1 MRSGSCTQT
10 TGALPVGSQTITVT
24 TCNSANLCQTS
35 GGASISPYGATQGV
49 PNLHVSNKDGN
60 SITFSW
66 GTTASN
72 GRPITGY
79 EINGDRNQTV
89 GAGTHSTTF
98 NNLGYSRPRPIRVR
112 AIAQD
117 SGPGPWTAKV
127 SGTTDPKPPPPGPVD
142 HRAARGPV
150 RADLHTCAGLHEP
163 ELPVG
168 HLHPGQLRRSHQLL
182 RLGVVQ
188 QPDDGTG
195 GSHEPTN
202 GFNQSHKFYGFPQG
216 SVTVDLPRRRRQT
229 EGRHQEPVGRLT
241 DRPRTHPLTAR
252 RGGSQPSGIRTL
264 STSSTTGERHP

>member
-1 MRSGSCTQT
+1 
-10 TGALPVGSQTITVT
+10 VT

-60 SITFSW
+60 SITFTW

-98 NNLGYSRPRPIRVR
+98 SNLGYSTSRTIRVR

-117 SGPGPWTAKV
+117 SGPGPWTANV
-127 SGTTDPKPPPPGPVD
+127 TGTTDPKPPPPALSITVQ
-142 HRAARGPV
+142 RGGQCAP
-150 RADLHTCAGLHEP
+150 TCTPAEGCTSQNCQW
-163 ELPVG
+163 VTYT
-168 HLHPGQLRRSHQLL
+168 
-182 RLGVVQ
+182 LGNFVAPISCSVSGWSN
-188 QPDDGTG
+188 PDDGTG

-216 SVTVDLPRRRRQT
+216 SVTVTCRGADGRQKGDT
-229 EGRHQEPVGRLT
+229 KNPW
-241 DRPRTHPLTAR
+241 
-252 RGGSQPSGIRTL
+252 GG
-264 STSSTTGERHP
+264 